1 MIVTTMTTNDLAA
14 SLAALGLNDYEARV
28 YLALLP
34 LESATA
40 YELGKR
46 AGVPLSRCYEVARAL
61 AKKGLAAIQPGET
74 PRYRAVDPRRALE
87 ERHRELDRLALE
99 LAARAA
105 RDDHEP
111 VWTLQG
117 RGPILATAR
126 ALVGAARSRVA
137 LLAPNDAIVELEGA
151 IAQASHRGVRIEL
164 DETSALLLVV
174 DDAEALLGELEPPD
188 RALATHLRQRELV
201 ALLARAGGRE
211 RSGNRLAAQ
220 PASDP
225 HERREQRT
233 TGDAQE
239 RGVDVALARERHE
252 ADWLDW
258 ESRKVRRLLGSV
270 PGLAHLDGD

>member
-1 MIVTTMTTNDLAA
+1 MIVTVVTTNNLTAA
-14 SLAALGLNDYEARV
+14 LAALGLNDYEARV

-61 AKKGLAAIQPGET
+61 AKKGLAAVQPGET

-87 ERHRELDRLALE
+87 ERHRELDRLASE
-99 LAARAA
+99 LAERAA
-105 RDDHEP
+105 RDDREP

-117 RGPILATAR
+117 RGSILATAR
-126 ALVGAARSRVA
+126 ALVSAARSRVA
-137 LLAPNDAIVELEGA
+137 LSAPHDAVVELEGA
-151 IAQASHRGVRIEL
+151 IAQASRRGVSVEL
-164 DETSALLLVV
+164 EETSALLLVV
-174 DDAEALLGELEPPD
+174 DDAEALLGELAPPG

-201 ALLARAGGRE
+201 ALLARAGDRE
-211 RSGNRLAAQ
+211 RSGNRLTAARA
-220 PASDP
+220 PAS
-225 HERREQRT
+225 
-233 TGDAQE
+233 QE
-239 RGVDVALARERHE
+239 RGTDEALPQDRHE